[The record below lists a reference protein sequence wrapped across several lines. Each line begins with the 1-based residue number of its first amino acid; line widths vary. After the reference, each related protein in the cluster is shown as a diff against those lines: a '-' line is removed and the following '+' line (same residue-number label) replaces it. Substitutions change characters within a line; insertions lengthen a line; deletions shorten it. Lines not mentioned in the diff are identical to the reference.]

1 MCTIRGNVNL
11 ALSRSLGIK
20 KVKLRR
26 TGLENFGSIYDGNLA
41 AENRAA
47 FVSVNFY
54 KKVKI
59 HDFCQLSIFLNS
71 DLIIYFSPNFF

>member
-54 KKVKI
+54 KKKVKI
-59 HDFCQLSIFLNS
+59 HDFCQLSIFFTS
-71 DLIIYFSPNFF
+71 DLIITFLFI